1 MPQHVVAV
9 PRLLGVHEGQGP
21 ARRRLHHQPDLRH
34 LRGQPHHLLG
44 VRAEHGLRHHAATAG
59 GEHHQSR
66 RGRRV
71 HVRSHDLPG
80 QPGVRGLLRG
90 HGQADQPERAGPRG
104 EHRGPARRA
113 ARLPHDRGHHA
124 LVQPVRRRLL
134 PAGVEGVPDHPG
146 DVLPDGGPP
155 RAPVHGLSRR
165 GGHDARTDAV
175 HRLHLAAGRHPGL
188 HQALRRDER
197 RHLRLLLR
205 GTARLRG
212 GRQAAHPA
220 RLLGRIPELGR
231 LRLPLRDDER
241 LGQGDVRHAGRR
253 GRRRAGDEQPGRHQP
268 GHPDPAGQLLL
279 RRLGQRAALRHP
291 RPPGQPGRHPP
302 PVEPDDPART
312 GQAGLRRPLQLG
324 DEPTVAAPGDR
335 GASRAGHRRWP
346 VRPALHH
353 RAVRVARHADT

>member
-1 MPQHVVAV
+1 MRASRSEVRRPDRSPGPAPTPPRRAPTPKESTDDHWQSSWAEAPADRGDELGPDHPHHREPRRLHEDRLREPGRDRMPQHVVAV
-9 PRLLGVHEGQGP
+9 PRLLGVHERQGP

-104 EHRGPARRA
+104 EHRGAPRRA

-124 LVQPVRRRLL
+124 LVQPVRRRVL
-134 PAGVEGVPDHPG
+134 PAGVEGVPDDPG

-155 RAPVHGLSRR
+155 RAPVHGLSGR

-175 HRLHLAAGRHPGL
+175 HRLRLAAGRHPGL

-212 GRQAAHPA
+212 GGQAAHPA

-253 GRRRAGDEQPGRHQP
+253 GRRR
-268 GHPDPAGQLLL
+268 
-279 RRLGQRAALRHP
+279 
-291 RPPGQPGRHPP
+291 
-302 PVEPDDPART
+302 
-312 GQAGLRRPLQLG
+312 
-324 DEPTVAAPGDR
+324 
-335 GASRAGHRRWP
+335 SS
-346 VRPALHH
+346 
-353 RAVRVARHADT
+353 